1 MPNWMNPEEA
11 MRYLGVNLE
20 RLEQVVLEY
29 GIDVDL
35 DGEGAIELV
44 DADDM
49 KEPLFQEHRNRV
61 GYRPDDEKEQEKAKD
76 KAEKAEVK
84 AKQVRKAKRVKLAR
98 RVSMNHNA

>member
-20 RLEQVVLEY
+20 RLEQIVLEY
-29 GIDVDL
+29 GVDVDL

-49 KEPLFQEHRNRV
+49 KEPLFQEHRKQV
-61 GYRPDDEKEQEKAKD
+61 GHRPDNIEEQEKAKE
-76 KAEKAEVK
+76 KAEKAQVR

-98 RVSMNHNA
+98 RVSMRGYE